1 MGFIGKTPTSGDF
14 VLLDSIT
21 TSATAS
27 YTMQKNSVN
36 FEPQSANHMIVSLNG
51 TIQAPVSSFT
61 VSGSTLTFAS
71 ALTSSDVIDFI
82 LVLGNVNDVGTATTV
97 VDSAITRGKLN
108 LISDGSNPSLIAKG
122 DGSSVE
128 GKIQFNCENNSHG
141 QTIQA
146 SPHSAGQS
154 WTLKLPDN
162 SPTADKFLKVK
173 SITGSGATATGQLE
187 FAEAGGGLVYVGGT
201 SSTSQVSALTVDS
214 VFSST
219 YQNYLVVYGTTVN
232 SGSNNTRLQMRV
244 RSGGSTQTGSSYHT
258 IYDFMDTTTS
268 SGNHNVSST
277 NSNNATRITVSG
289 DALSNS
295 GNLITTVGT
304 LYCFD
309 MYKNDEHKLF
319 LNNNANLSW
328 GAYLQGSTT
337 SVGYYLDDTLI
348 DGLTFFGSNG
358 DLKRGYIRVY
368 GIVDS

>member
-1 MGFIGKTPTSGDF
+1 MSYIGKEPTTGDF

-187 FAEAGGGLVYVGGT
+187 FADAGG
-201 SSTSQVSALTVDS
+201 
-214 VFSST
+214 
-219 YQNYLVVYGTTVN
+219 VN
-232 SGSNNTRLQMRV
+232 TPYFRMERGSNQSISSLTETVVAFQQKSFDSHNACDLTNYKYVVPSAGKYLLSANFRM
-244 RSGGSTQTGSSYHT
+244 SGGGSNTMSVGDINIYKNTSVIAHIGLTPNTGSPMG
-258 IYDFMDTTTS
+258 IFGANTT
-268 SGNHNVSST
+268 GLHEL
-277 NSNNATRITVSG
+277 A
-289 DALSNS
+289 A
-295 GNLITTVGT
+295 
-304 LYCFD
+304 
-309 MYKNDEHKLF
+309 NDELQVKIYI
-319 LNNNANLSW
+319 
-328 GAYLQGSTT
+328 GAGSAR
-337 SVGYYLDDTLI
+337 I
-348 DGLTFFGSNG
+348 DGTPQFSFFSGFK
-358 DLKRGYIRVY
+358 LIE
-368 GIVDS
+368 